1 MLPSGVCAQNP
12 FRAEHFEFPWAC
24 GPPIG
29 MKARSSGSLIPNRL
43 RRDFRRSAIGIYRQP
58 HGSKGT
64 IRRMDAVLDAREAKE
79 FLISKIVAEAQR
91 ENAPLSETERKM
103 LYFTESGWTLP
114 DITQVNEQFDREYNQ
129 DEYEKKIARII
140 GRAYKIGRAHV

>member
-1 MLPSGVCAQNP
+1 MN
-12 FRAEHFEFPWAC
+12 
-24 GPPIG
+24 
-29 MKARSSGSLIPNRL
+29 
-43 RRDFRRSAIGIYRQP
+43 
-58 HGSKGT
+58 
-64 IRRMDAVLDAREAKE
+64 AVRDAREAKE

-140 GRAYKIGRAHV
+140 GKAYKRILHDHPEQQGNFLQQIEDSSRNAGDSTSLRCLFAPLK

>member
-1 MLPSGVCAQNP
+1 
-12 FRAEHFEFPWAC
+12 
-24 GPPIG
+24 
-29 MKARSSGSLIPNRL
+29 
-43 RRDFRRSAIGIYRQP
+43 
-58 HGSKGT
+58 
-64 IRRMDAVLDAREAKE
+64 MDTVRDAREAKE

-91 ENAPLSETERKM
+91 EDAPLSETQRKM

-140 GRAYKIGRAHV
+140 GKAYKRIRHDSHDEYDKWWAAVRFLQRED